1 MKNIKIKSAILALA
15 GFTMTSCADFLD
27 ITPLTL
33 VVEDNYW
40 NEKND
45 VDQIVTGCYT
55 RMQDDDFM
63 YRLFAWG
70 EMRSDNVYIG
80 NDLSTTS
87 SEYNLLRENI
97 LSTNAYTDWSPFYSV
112 INRCNLVIERAPQVA
127 EIDPSFTQSDLNAT
141 IAEVSAIRALCYFYL
156 VRTFKD
162 VPYYTYAITSDEQ
175 EMDLPATNGDQI
187 IRSLIADLENVQN
200 NAIKAYPAVDGKDC
214 SYGRMTQNAIH
225 ALLADMYLWIQDY
238 SNCARYCQMV
248 IDEKQQEFEDRGY
261 NYDYPLIPDVNRN
274 GFTGLAYEEIF
285 GTGGSL
291 ESIFELDFTDVDDG
305 YKSNNLVPTFF
316 YKYKDET
323 KAGTVAPAQVFVTEF
338 TTSSI
343 FLPTSTTNTKTSDC
357 RLYESVLVD
366 NFTTPSSSTI
376 AKYVYTQIPTITL
389 TDMSNVYSIYGRT
402 QKNGAN
408 WIFYRV
414 SDVML
419 MKAEALV
426 NMISSEE
433 SEEGMSDEDKARLKE
448 AFELVKAVNDRSNLT
463 VGASSLVEGDYDSKS
478 TMSDLVLEER
488 RREFLFEGK
497 RWFDLV
503 RYSRR
508 EGNTQKLRDLV
519 SQKFV
524 DNASS
529 ATSKLTSMDAIYMP
543 YNYDELRV
551 NPNLHQN
558 PAYGDGENSSYETT
572 K

>member
-15 GFTMTSCADFLD
+15 GFTLTSCADFLD

-63 YRLFAWG
+63 NRLFAWG
-70 EMRSDNVYIG
+70 EMRSDNVYVG
-80 NDLSTTS
+80 NELSTTS

-112 INRCNLVIERAPQVA
+112 INRCNLVIDRAPKVA
-127 EIDPSFTQSDLNAT
+127 AVDPSFTQSDVNAT

-156 VRTFKD
+156 VRTFRD

-175 EMDLPATNGDQI
+175 QMDLPVTSGDEI
-187 IRSLIADLENVQN
+187 VRSLIADLESVQN
-200 NAIKAYPAVDGKDC
+200 NAIKVYADEDAN
-214 SYGRMTQNAIH
+214 YGRITQNAIH

-248 IDEKQQEFEDRGY
+248 IDDKKKEFEDNGY
-261 NYDYPLIPDVNRN
+261 SYEYPLFPDVDRN
-274 GFTGLAYEEIF
+274 GNTALAYQRIF
-285 GTGGSL
+285 GEGGSL
-291 ESIFELDFTDVDDG
+291 ESIFELDFTDTDDG
-305 YKSNNLVPTFF
+305 YKSNNMVANFF
-316 YKYKDET
+316 YNYIGT
-323 KAGTVAPAQVFVTEF
+323 AKAGTIAPAQVFVTEF
-338 TTSSI
+338 TTASI
-343 FLPTSTTNTKTSDC
+343 FLPTSSANAKTSDC
-357 RLYESVLVD
+357 RLYESVLAD
-366 NFTTPSSSTI
+366 DFTNPSSSTI
-376 AKYVYTQIPTITL
+376 AKYVYTNIPTITL
-389 TDMSNVYSIYGRT
+389 TNMSNVYSIYGRT

-426 NMISSEE
+426 NMISSDE
-433 SEEGMSDEDKARLKE
+433 SEDAMSEEDKARLKE
-448 AFELVKAVNDRSNLT
+448 AFELVKAVNDRSNMT
-463 VGASSLVEGDYDSKS
+463 VGASSLVEGDYDTKS
-478 TMSDLVLEER
+478 AMSDLVLEER

-551 NPNLHQN
+551 NQNLHQN
-558 PAYGDGENSSYETT
+558 PAYGDGDGENSSYETT

>member
-15 GFTMTSCADFLD
+15 GFTLTSCADFLD

-97 LSTNAYTDWSPFYSV
+97 LSTNAYTDWAPFYSV
-112 INRCNLVIERAPQVA
+112 INRCNLVIDRAPKVA
-127 EIDPSFTQSDLNAT
+127 AVDPSFTQSDVNAT

-156 VRTFKD
+156 VRTFRD

-175 EMDLPATNGDQI
+175 QMDLPATNGDEI
-187 IRSLIADLENVQN
+187 IRNLIADLESVQN
-200 NAIKAYPAVDGKDC
+200 NAIKVYSDDDAN
-214 SYGRMTQNAIH
+214 YGRITQNAIH

-248 IDEKQQEFEDRGY
+248 IDDKKKEFENNGY
-261 NYDYPLIPDVNRN
+261 SYEYPLFPDVDRN
-274 GFTGLAYEEIF
+274 GNTALAYQRIF
-285 GTGGSL
+285 GEGGSL
-291 ESIFELDFTDVDDG
+291 ESIFELDFTDTDDG
-305 YKSNNLVPTFF
+305 YKSNNMVANFF
-316 YKYKDET
+316 YNYIGT
-323 KAGTVAPAQVFVTEF
+323 VKAGTIAPAQVFVTEF
-338 TTSSI
+338 TTASI
-343 FLPTSTTNTKTSDC
+343 FLPTSSANAKTSDC
-357 RLYESVLVD
+357 RLYESVLAD
-366 NFTTPSSSTI
+366 DFTNPSSSTI
-376 AKYVYTQIPTITL
+376 AKYVYTNIPTITL
-389 TDMSNVYSIYGRT
+389 TNMSNVYSIYGRT

-426 NMISSEE
+426 NMISSDE
-433 SEEGMSDEDKARLKE
+433 SVDAMSEEDKARLKE
-448 AFELVKAVNDRSNLT
+448 AFELVKAVNDRSNMT
-463 VGASSLVEGDYDSKS
+463 VGASSLVEGDYDTKS
-478 TMSDLVLEER
+478 AMSDLVLEER

-558 PAYGDGENSSYETT
+558 PAYGDGDGENSSYETT

>member
-15 GFTMTSCADFLD
+15 GFTLTSCADFLD

-63 YRLFAWG
+63 NRLFAWG
-70 EMRSDNVYIG
+70 EMRSDNVYVG
-80 NDLSTTS
+80 NELSTTS

-112 INRCNLVIERAPQVA
+112 INRCNLVIDRAPKVA
-127 EIDPSFTQSDLNAT
+127 AVDPSFTQSDVNAT

-156 VRTFKD
+156 VRTFRD

-175 EMDLPATNGDQI
+175 QMDLPVTSGDEI
-187 IRSLIADLENVQN
+187 VRSLIADLESVQN
-200 NAIKAYPAVDGKDC
+200 NAIKVYADEDAN
-214 SYGRMTQNAIH
+214 YGRITQNAIH

-248 IDEKQQEFEDRGY
+248 IDDKKKEFEDNGY
-261 NYDYPLIPDVNRN
+261 SYEYPLFPDVDRN
-274 GFTGLAYEEIF
+274 GNTALAYQRIF
-285 GTGGSL
+285 GEGGSL
-291 ESIFELDFTDVDDG
+291 ESIFELDFTDTDDG
-305 YKSNNLVPTFF
+305 YKSNNMVANFF
-316 YKYKDET
+316 YNYIGT
-323 KAGTVAPAQVFVTEF
+323 VKAGTIAPAQVFVTEF
-338 TTSSI
+338 TTASI
-343 FLPTSTTNTKTSDC
+343 FLPTSSANAKTSDC
-357 RLYESVLVD
+357 RLYESVLAD
-366 NFTTPSSSTI
+366 DFTNPSSSTI
-376 AKYVYTQIPTITL
+376 AKYVYTNIPTITL
-389 TDMSNVYSIYGRT
+389 TNMSNVYSIYGRT

-426 NMISSEE
+426 NMISSDE
-433 SEEGMSDEDKARLKE
+433 SVDAMSEEDKARLKE
-448 AFELVKAVNDRSNLT
+448 AFQLVKAINDRSNLS
-463 VGASSLVEGDYDSKS
+463 VGASSLAEGDYDTKS
-478 TMSDLVLEER
+478 AMSDLVLEER

-551 NPNLHQN
+551 NQNLHQN
-558 PAYGDGENSSYETT
+558 PAYGDGDGENSSYETT

>member
-1 MKNIKIKSAILALA
+1 MKNIKFKSAILALA

-33 VVEDNYW
+33 VVDW

-63 YRLFAWG
+63 FRLFAWG

-80 NDLSTTS
+80 NELSTTS

-97 LSTNAYTDWSPFYSV
+97 LSTNAYTDWASFYSV

-127 EIDPSFTQSDLNAT
+127 EVDPSFTQSDLNAT
-141 IAEVSAIRALCYFYL
+141 IAEVSALRALCYFYL
-156 VRTFKD
+156 VRTFRD
-162 VPYYTYAITSDEQ
+162 VPYYTHAITSDEQ

-187 IRSLIADLENVQN
+187 IRNLIADLESVQN
-200 NAIKAYPAVDGKDC
+200 NAIKVYADEDC
-214 SYGRMTQNAIH
+214 NYGRITQNAIH

-238 SNCARYCQMV
+238 SNCERYCQMV
-248 IDEKQQEFEDRGY
+248 INDKLEEFEDNGY
-261 NYDYPLIPDVNRN
+261 YYDYPLIPDVDRN
-274 GFTGLAYEEIF
+274 GNTSLAYQKIF
-285 GTGGSL
+285 GEGGSL
-291 ESIFELDFTDVDDG
+291 ESILELDFTDEDDG
-305 YKSNNLVPTFF
+305 YKSNNMVPTFF
-316 YKYKDET
+316 YRYKD
-323 KAGTVAPAQVFVTEF
+323 KVQAGTIAPSQVLVTEF
-338 TTSSI
+338 TTASI
-343 FLPTSTTNTKTSDC
+343 FLPTSSTNTKTSDC
-357 RLYESVLVD
+357 RLYESIMADDVD
-366 NFTTPSSSTI
+366 NATSGTI
-376 AKYVYTQIPTITL
+376 AKYVYTNIPQIML
-389 TDMSNVYSIYGRT
+389 SGMSNIYSIYSRT

-408 WIFYRV
+408 WIFYRT

-419 MKAEALV
+419 MKAEALA
-426 NMISSEE
+426 NMISSDNLE
-433 SEEGMSDEDKARLKE
+433 SEMTEEDKARLKE
-448 AFELVKAVNDRSNLT
+448 AFNLVKAVNDRSNLT
-463 VGASSLVEGDYDSKS
+463 VGASSLVEGDYNSKS
-478 TMSDLVLEER
+478 AMIDLVLEER

-524 DNASS
+524 DNASA

>member
-1 MKNIKIKSAILALA
+1 MKNIKFKSAILALA

-63 YRLFAWG
+63 FRLFAWG

-80 NDLSTTS
+80 NELSTTS

-97 LSTNAYTDWSPFYSV
+97 LSTNAYTDWASFYSV

-127 EIDPSFTQSDLNAT
+127 EVDPSFTQSD
-141 IAEVSAIRALCYFYL
+141 R
-156 VRTFKD
+156 D
-162 VPYYTYAITSDEQ
+162 VPYYTHAITSDEQ

-187 IRSLIADLENVQN
+187 IRNLIADLESVQN
-200 NAIKAYPAVDGKDC
+200 NAIKVYADEDC
-214 SYGRMTQNAIH
+214 NYGRITQNAIH

-238 SNCARYCQMV
+238 SNSARYCQMV
-248 IDEKQQEFEDRGY
+248 IDDKLQEFEDNGY
-261 NYDYPLIPDVNRN
+261 YYDYPLIPDVDRN
-274 GFTGLAYEEIF
+274 GNTSLAYQKIF
-285 GTGGSL
+285 GDGGSL
-291 ESIFELDFTDVDDG
+291 ESILELDFTDEDDG
-305 YKSNNLVPTFF
+305 YKSNNMVPTFF
-316 YKYKDET
+316 YRYKD
-323 KAGTVAPAQVFVTEF
+323 KVQAGTIAPSQVLVTEF
-338 TTSSI
+338 TTASI
-343 FLPTSTTNTKTSDC
+343 FLPTSSTNTKTSDC
-357 RLYESVLVD
+357 RLYESIMADDVD
-366 NFTTPSSSTI
+366 NATSGTI
-376 AKYVYTQIPTITL
+376 AKYVYTNIPQIML
-389 TDMSNVYSIYGRT
+389 SGMSNIYSIYSRT

-408 WIFYRV
+408 WIFYRT

-419 MKAEALV
+419 MKAEALA
-426 NMISSEE
+426 NMISSDNLE
-433 SEEGMSDEDKARLKE
+433 SEMTEEDKARLKE
-448 AFELVKAVNDRSNLT
+448 AFNLVKAVNDRSNLT
-463 VGASSLVEGDYDSKS
+463 VGASSLVEGDYNSKS
-478 TMSDLVLEER
+478 AMIDLVLEER

-524 DNASS
+524 DNASA

-543 YNYDELRV
+543 YNYDQLRV